1 MNTLDSNI
9 KDAFD
14 LEEASQILLIEKSE
28 VTLLCEEGKLKGFKI
43 KDKWH
48 VTQESL
54 TSFLVRR
61 YSL

>member
-1 MNTLDSNI
+1 MNTQDSNI
-9 KDAFD
+9 NDAFD

-28 VTLLCEEGKLKGFKI
+28 VTFLCEEGELKGFKV

-48 VTQESL
+48 VTKESL
-54 TSFLVRR
+54 TSFLARR